1 MFVAQLIYAATRPNE
16 ARTARSTR
24 INASPEKITPFL
36 VDLHQWASWSP
47 WEQLD
52 LRFIKPFQAHC
63 LAIFTLEPGGDS
75 TNVTWAMEGPRPFMV
90 KLMGVFMNMDKMV
103 GHDFEAGL
111 ANLKSI
117 AEK

>member
-1 MFVAQLIYAATRPNE
+1 MQRTFSGAPTGKGAIYEWIGKKQVGQGRMEILDVSPSAV
-16 ARTARSTR
+16 R
-24 INASPEKITPFL
+24 I
-36 VDLHQWASWSP
+36 
-47 WEQLD
+47 D
-52 LRFIKPFQAHC
+52 LRFIKPFQAHS

-103 GHDFEAGL
+103 GRDFEAGH

-117 AEK
+117 AEE